1 MSVRATLP
9 LLSFLLV
16 LGLTIATAGRAYAQ
30 VSSSVQIEALAITAT
45 TLKITGKNFGS
56 GTPTV
61 LVGDSTAAV
70 SSSSDTEIVVETPAL
85 SAGTHIVKVVR
96 DASEGGSALST
107 LRIR

>member
-1 MSVRATLP
+1 MSARATLP
-9 LLSFLLV
+9 LLSLLLV
-16 LGLTIATAGRAYAQ
+16 IGLTIAAAGRAYAQ
-30 VSSSVQIEALAITAT
+30 VSSVQIEALAITGT

-56 GTPTV
+56 NTPTV

-85 SAGTHIVKVVR
+85 PAGTHIVKVVR

-107 LRIR
+107 LRIE